1 VSAVETLSPSPEIVR
16 EITRAGGE
24 AFRFC
29 YQCGT
34 CDVVCPWNRVTSFS
48 IRKIIRQADLG
59 LPEIELDDIW
69 RCTTCGTCPARCPRG
84 VDQIEVV
91 VALRRLA
98 ARYDVFPGA
107 ARTLP
112 SVRASLASDGNPL
125 NEPRARRGAWADGLG
140 VKPFTEGMEILYF
153 VGCYASYDP
162 RTRRVAAAT
171 ARILDRAGV
180 DFGILGARESC
191 CGESIRKAG
200 CEQEFKTLARENIKA
215 FIDHGVKRILVG
227 SPHCYHTF
235 RNEYSEF
242 MMKLEVVHVA
252 QYLEELFA
260 AGRLALGPAGAG
272 RGAAGPLAP
281 GRGRLT
287 RVAYHD
293 PCYLGRHNGIFDPPR
308 DVLRRLPG
316 LELVEL
322 RDARDNSLCC
332 GGGGARIWM
341 DTDKRERFADLRLA
355 QAREAGAEILVTS
368 CPYCI
373 SNFEVS
379 RLALLDGA
387 GDNGARPDTVP
398 EIRDLTEVAWEALAE
413 GAAAP

>member
-1 VSAVETLSPSPEIVR
+1 MSAVETVSPLPEIIQ
-16 EITRAGGE
+16 EIRRAGGE

-34 CDVVCPWNRVTSFS
+34 CDVVCPWNRVTNFS

-59 LPEIELDDIW
+59 LPDIELDDIW

-84 VDQIEVV
+84 VKQIDVV
-91 VALRRLA
+91 VALRRIA
-98 ARYDVFPGA
+98 AGYDVFPGA
-107 ARTLP
+107 AKTLP
-112 SVRASLASDGNPL
+112 SVRASLANDGNPL
-125 NEPRARRGAWADGLG
+125 NAPRARRGAWADGLP

-162 RTRRVAAAT
+162 RTMKVAAAT

-200 CEQEFKTLARENIKA
+200 YEQEFKTLARENIKA

-227 SPHCYHTF
+227 SPHCFHAF
-235 RNEYSEF
+235 RHDYFEF
-242 MMKLEVVHVA
+242 MMKLEVVHIA

-272 RGAAGPLAP
+272 RGV
-281 GRGRLT
+281 R

-293 PCYLGRHNGIFDPPR
+293 PCYLGRHNGVFDPPR
-308 DVLRRLPG
+308 NVLRRLPG
-316 LELVEL
+316 LTLVEL
-322 RDARDNSLCC
+322 RDARENSLCC

-355 QAREAGAEILVTS
+355 QAREVGADVLVTS

-387 GDNGARPDTVP
+387 GGNGGPHQNVL
-398 EIRDLTEVAWEALAE
+398 EIRDLTEVVWEALNE
-413 GAAAP
+413 SAAAP

>member
-1 VSAVETLSPSPEIVR
+1 MSAVETVSPFPEIIQEVK
-16 EITRAGGE
+16 RAGGE
-24 AFRFC
+24 AFRLC

-34 CDVVCPWNRVTSFS
+34 CDVVCPWNRVTNFS
-48 IRKIIRQADLG
+48 IRKIVRQADLG

-84 VDQIEVV
+84 VKQIDVV
-91 VALRRLA
+91 VALRRIA
-98 ARYDVFPGA
+98 ASYDVFPGA
-107 ARTLP
+107 ATTLP
-112 SVRASLASDGNPL
+112 SIRASLASEGNPL
-125 NEPRARRGAWADGLG
+125 SAPRARRGAWADDLP

-162 RTRRVAAAT
+162 RTTKVAAAT

-200 CEQEFKTLARENIKA
+200 YEQDFKTLARENIKA

-227 SPHCYHTF
+227 SPHCLHTF
-235 RNEYSEF
+235 RNEYSQF

-260 AGRLALGPAGAG
+260 AGRL
-272 RGAAGPLAP
+272 RLARP
-281 GRGRLT
+281 DGGVATRGRPVK

-293 PCYLGRHNGIFDPPR
+293 PCYLGRHNGVFDPPR

-322 RDARDNSLCC
+322 ADARENSLCC

-355 QAREAGAEILVTS
+355 QAREAAADVLVTS

-373 SNFEVS
+373 SNFEES
-379 RLALLDGA
+379 RLALLDG
-387 GDNGARPDTVP
+387 P
-398 EIRDLTEVAWEALAE
+398 EIRDLTEVVWQALEQSAV
-413 GAAAP
+413 AR

>member
-1 VSAVETLSPSPEIVR
+1 METFSPFPEIIQ
-16 EITRAGGE
+16 EIKRAGGE

-29 YQCGT
+29 YQCGK
-34 CDVVCPWNRVTSFS
+34 CDVVCPWNRVTNFS

-59 LPEIELDDIW
+59 LPEIECDDIW

-84 VDQIEVV
+84 VAQIDVV
-91 VALRRLA
+91 VALRRIA
-98 ARYDVFPGA
+98 ASYDVFPGA

-112 SVRASLASDGNPL
+112 SIRASLANEGNPL
-125 NEPRARRGAWADGLG
+125 NEPRARRGAWADGLA

-162 RTRRVAAAT
+162 RTMKVAAAT

-180 DFGILGARESC
+180 DFGILGTRESC

-200 CEQEFKTLARENIKA
+200 YEQEWKALARENIKA

-260 AGRLALGPAGAG
+260 TGRLALGPAGEGGATGG
-272 RGAAGPLAP
+272 RFVK
-281 GRGRLT
+281 

-293 PCYLGRHNGIFDPPR
+293 PCYLGRHNGVFDPPR

-322 RDARDNSLCC
+322 RDARENSLCC

-341 DTDKRERFADLRLA
+341 DTEPRERFANLRLA
-355 QAREAGAEILVTS
+355 QAREAGAELLVTA

-387 GDNGARPDTVP
+387 DGNGGRYGNVP
-398 EIRDLTEVAWEALAE
+398 EIRDLTEVVWEALT
-413 GAAAP
+413 GSAAAR

>member
-1 VSAVETLSPSPEIVR
+1 METVSPVPEIVQ
-16 EITRAGGE
+16 EIKRAGGDT
-24 AFRFC
+24 FRFC
-29 YQCGT
+29 YQCGK
-34 CDVVCPWNRVTSFS
+34 CDVVCPWNRVTKFS

-69 RCTTCGTCPARCPRG
+69 RCTTCGTCPSRCPRG
-84 VDQIEVV
+84 VKQIDVV
-91 VALRRLA
+91 LALRRIA
-98 ARYDVFPGA
+98 ASYDVFPGA
-107 ARTLP
+107 AKTLP
-112 SVRASLASDGNPL
+112 SIRASLATDGNPL
-125 NEPRARRGAWADGLG
+125 NEPRARRGAWADGLP
-140 VKPFTEGMEILYF
+140 VRPFTEGMEILYF

-162 RTRRVAAAT
+162 RTMRVAAAT
-171 ARILDRAGV
+171 VRILDRAGV

-200 CEQEFKTLARENIKA
+200 YEREWKTLARENIKA

-242 MMKLEVVHVA
+242 MMNLEVVHTA

-260 AGRLALGPAGAG
+260 AGRLVPAPAGAG
-272 RGAAGPLAP
+272 TPK
-281 GRGRLT
+281 

-316 LELVEL
+316 VQLVEL
-322 RDARDNSLCC
+322 SDTRENSLCC
-332 GGGGARIWM
+332 GGGAARIWM
-341 DTDKRERFADLRLA
+341 ETDKRERFADLRLA
-355 QAREAGAEILVTS
+355 QAREAGADLLVTA

-373 SNFEVS
+373 SNFEGS
-379 RLALLDGA
+379 RLALIDGG
-387 GDNGARPDTVP
+387 GDNGGRHEDVP
-398 EIRDLTEVAWEALAE
+398 EIRDLTEVAWEALSE
-413 GAAAP
+413 SAPAP